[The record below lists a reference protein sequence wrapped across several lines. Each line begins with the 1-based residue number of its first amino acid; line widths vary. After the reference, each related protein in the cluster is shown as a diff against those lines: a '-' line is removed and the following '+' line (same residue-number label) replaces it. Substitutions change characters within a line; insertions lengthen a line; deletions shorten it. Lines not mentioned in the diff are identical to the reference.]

1 MPRSQGHKVGPPVFA
16 SVAGG
21 TDTAAD
27 APLAVEPPVDALD
40 GVVDPDVVAGAL
52 VDDIKKGAENTWGF
66 EKSF

>member
-1 MPRSQGHKVGPPVFA
+1 MFA

-27 APLAVEPPVDALD
+27 APLAVEPPVDTLD